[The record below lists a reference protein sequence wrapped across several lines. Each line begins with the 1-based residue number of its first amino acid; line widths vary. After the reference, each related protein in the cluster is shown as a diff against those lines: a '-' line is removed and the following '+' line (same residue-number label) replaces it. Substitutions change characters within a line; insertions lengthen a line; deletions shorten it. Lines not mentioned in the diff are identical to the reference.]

1 MSQNS
6 EEPRS
11 EATHKLKALEK
22 AHKLTAQ
29 KKPVGSHQ
37 GKDEG
42 NS

>member
-1 MSQNS
+1 MSQNL
-6 EEPRS
+6 EESRS
-11 EATHKLKALEK
+11 EATHKLKMLEK
-22 AHKLTAQ
+22 AHKPTVY

>member
-6 EEPRS
+6 EG
-11 EATHKLKALEK
+11 TNKLKALEK
-22 AHKLTAQ
+22 THKPTAH